1 MNIDWKHVDVK
12 DLAAIV
18 GATLK
23 KKNIDVL
30 LVGGACISIYSDNKY
45 ISGDLDFIS
54 HAALK
59 EISKALQEIGFRRES
74 SRHFMR
80 DDCPFFIEFVSPPA
94 AVGSE
99 PIHSK
104 NEIATRYGKIVLLT
118 PTDAVK
124 DRLAAY
130 YHWNDP
136 QALQQAAMVVE
147 AQEEVDLNEVRRWSL
162 QEGFKEK
169 HDIFIAGLRGKKL

>member
-1 MNIDWKHVDVK
+1 MKIDWKHVHIK

-18 GATLK
+18 VGTLK
-23 KKNIDVL
+23 KKNIDIL
-30 LVGGACISIYSDNKY
+30 LVGGACISIYTDNKY
-45 ISGDLDFIS
+45 ISGDLDFVS

-59 EISKALQEIGFRRES
+59 EISEALQEIGFHRKS

-104 NEIATRYGKIVLLT
+104 KEINTKYGKIVLLT
-118 PTDAVK
+118 PTDTVK
-124 DRLAAY
+124 DRLVSY
-130 YHWNDP
+130 YYWNDP
-136 QALQQAAMVVE
+136 QALEQAAMVAE
-147 AQEEVDLNEVRRWSL
+147 AQKVDLNEVRRWSL

-169 HDIFIAGLRGKKL
+169 YDSFIARLRGKKL

>member
-1 MNIDWKHVDVK
+1 MKIDWKHVDIK

-18 GATLK
+18 VETFR

-30 LVGGACISIYSDNKY
+30 LVGGACISMYTHNKY
-45 ISGDLDFIS
+45 ISGALDFIS

-59 EISKALQEIGFRRES
+59 EISEALQEIGFQRES

-104 NEIATRYGKIVLLT
+104 NEINTKYGRIVLLT
-118 PTDAVK
+118 PTDTVK

-136 QALQQAAMVVE
+136 QALEQATMVAE
-147 AQEEVDLNEVRRWSL
+147 AQKVDLKEVRRWSL
-162 QEGFKEK
+162 REGFKEK
-169 HDIFIAGLRGKKL
+169 YDSFIVKLRR